1 MYNRLSQ
8 WEGDSFAPEEL
19 EEIRSKAQMSATRSL
34 AANPRLAHLLT
45 GRVPKH
51 VESVTA
57 TAQFIKAAE
66 LLQTDH
72 LSRREQEIARLMVGA
87 VVVFGGQFTALALS
101 RALGTRPDTVRK
113 AVSVLAIK
121 QDQYAPRELQ
131 YQYPTPL
138 ITEVGGADE
147 PYLGPSEALTWLA
160 EEPDRSPYIAEAIA
174 DVAALQDTIVI
185 DSL

>member
-19 EEIRSKAQMSATRSL
+19 EEIRSKAQMSTTRSL

-57 TAQFIKAAE
+57 TAQYIKAAE

-72 LSRREQEIARLMVGA
+72 LSLRE
-87 VVVFGGQFTALALS
+87 
-101 RALGTRPDTVRK
+101 
-113 AVSVLAIK
+113 
-121 QDQYAPRELQ
+121 
-131 YQYPTPL
+131 
-138 ITEVGGADE
+138 
-147 PYLGPSEALTWLA
+147 
-160 EEPDRSPYIAEAIA
+160 
-174 DVAALQDTIVI
+174 
-185 DSL
+185 